1 MIKTVTRQ
9 IAIVALL
16 NGIVD
21 VGRILGV
28 GSGDANPFDMY
39 GVVGFALLGGFAIAR
54 IFAAVGMWIRSN
66 WGTPLL
72 LGVTL
77 SELMIYL
84 AGYIR
89 LDIGLFGFA
98 ARLIEIVGAL
108 LILWFIFRQWRRENH
123 D

>member
-1 MIKTVTRQ
+1 MIQAVTRQ

-21 VGRILGV
+21 VGRLLGV
-28 GSGDANPFDMY
+28 GNGAANPFDMY
-39 GVVGFALLGGFAIAR
+39 SVAGFALLGGFALAR
-54 IFAAVGMWIRSN
+54 VFAAVGMWINSN

-72 LGVTL
+72 LGVTT

-98 ARLIEIVGAL
+98 ARLIEVMGAL
-108 LILWFIFRQWRRENH
+108 LILWFFFRRWRAENH

>member
-1 MIKTVTRQ
+1 MIQAITRQ

-21 VGRILGV
+21 VGRLLGV
-28 GSGDANPFDMY
+28 GNGEANPFDMY
-39 GVVGFALLGGFAIAR
+39 SVVGFALLGGFALAR
-54 IFAAVGMWIRSN
+54 LFAAVGMWISSN

-72 LGVTL
+72 LGVTV

-98 ARLIEIVGAL
+98 ARLIEVVGAL
-108 LILWFIFRQWRRENH
+108 LILWFIYRQWRAENH